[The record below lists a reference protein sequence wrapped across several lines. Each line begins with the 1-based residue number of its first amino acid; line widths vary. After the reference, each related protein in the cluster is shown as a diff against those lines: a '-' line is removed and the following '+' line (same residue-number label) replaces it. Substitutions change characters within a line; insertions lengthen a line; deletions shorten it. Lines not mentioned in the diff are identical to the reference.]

1 MKMGKWQ
8 KRISS
13 KIRNSIGKKRE
24 KDGDE
29 LSPIEMEKTTD
40 AVGELT
46 HSSFLLESKSHTSSE
61 SDAEICEGIICNNS
75 HSISSSVMK
84 SVGGDATY
92 STFLSVRNSSPD
104 IDNWSPQLM

>member
-46 HSSFLLESKSHTSSE
+46 HSSFLLENKSHASTSSE
-61 SDAEICEGIICNNS
+61 SDAENCE
-75 HSISSSVMK
+75 
-84 SVGGDATY
+84 
-92 STFLSVRNSSPD
+92 
-104 IDNWSPQLM
+104 